1 MADLIREYIRHLLKE
16 DAIGFGHDL
25 AASDKFGD
33 DFFGGELNKEA
44 AREIKR
50 AFANNA
56 DHQFLATLDTV
67 HWTGDF
73 YGMENLKGKS
83 KDELSATMAA
93 PGENFDNPLDYGLW
107 IKGRITLASNE
118 QDNLYSGF
126 YRDYGPGAEGS
137 EEEVAHRDKSSG
149 RNKRPTISKSY
160 KNYGKLERGNEYM
173 EKMANNIP
181 YILDQA
187 TWDPSKTKSN
197 NEALVDN
204 WKPVGIILTRHD
216 EINIMSGLDYIEGT
230 KEDVEESMSAGVIK
244 KIMLTAIEF
253 GVPVYDTEREILWS
267 PE

>member
-1 MADLIREYIRHLLKE
+1 M
-16 DAIGFGHDL
+16 
-25 AASDKFGD
+25 
-33 DFFGGELNKEA
+33 EA
-44 AREIKR
+44 
-50 AFANNA
+50 
-56 DHQFLATLDTV
+56 
-67 HWTGDF
+67 
-73 YGMENLKGKS
+73 
-83 KDELSATMAA
+83 
-93 PGENFDNPLDYGLW
+93 
-107 IKGRITLASNE
+107 
-118 QDNLYSGF
+118 
-126 YRDYGPGAEGS
+126 
-137 EEEVAHRDKSSG
+137 
-149 RNKRPTISKSY
+149 
-160 KNYGKLERGNEYM
+160 
-173 EKMANNIP
+173 MANNIP